1 MKYFLTLVIGLL
13 VGFYLGV
20 NQTANNDIHQ
30 VAGEQASERV
40 SNAKASL
47 ADSNNLK
54 TNANAAQKLLTNIQH
69 QQIDQSINGLL
80 YADLTLTQKQ
90 EVNSFLHSH
99 LIKLSN
105 QKSWGL
111 LERWLTALNSAGLTS
126 SLYDRLQAQLLLKNG
141 QYQLAL
147 EGLMVAHA
155 LVTSVAEQRLLMKEA
170 QQIIDLTVARFL
182 KDNSDLSHSVMEAFL
197 VYARQQLPDYT
208 PASLALA
215 NLYRDNGDLQKSLDT
230 LAHLPYDEQYSS
242 TVDELQRALET
253 QLFNLSQNQQGIK
266 LIQSGHQYL
275 VNVRVDGIDL
285 KLMIDT
291 GASYTALT
299 NQAVAKLLAGGNA
312 LSTKHKSVR
321 VNTANGT
328 TNARL
333 FTLSAL
339 ELDHARLENLSILEV
354 DMGENSRADGLLGMN
369 FLSQFKFKIDQQN
382 ALLFLQ

>member
-20 NQTANNDIHQ
+20 NQTANNDTHQ
-30 VAGEQASERV
+30 VARGQASEGGGI
-40 SNAKASL
+40 AKASL

-54 TNANAAQKLLTNIQH
+54 KNANTAHNILTNIQS
-69 QQIDQSINGLL
+69 QKIDQSINGLL
-80 YADLTLTQKQ
+80 YADLSLTQKQ
-90 EVNSFLHSH
+90 EVNNYLHSH
-99 LIKLSN
+99 LIKIAN
-105 QKSWGL
+105 QKSWDL
-111 LERWLTALNSAGLTS
+111 LERWLTALNSAGLSS

-155 LVTSVAEQRLLMKEA
+155 LVTSVAEQQLLMKEA
-170 QQIIDLTVARFL
+170 RQIIDLTMARFL
-182 KDNSDLSHSVMEAFL
+182 KGNSGLSHSVMEAFL

-215 NLYRDNGDLQKSLDT
+215 NLYRTNGDLQKSLDT
-230 LAHLPYDEQYSS
+230 LAYLPYDEQYSP
-242 TVDELQRALET
+242 TVDELQQTLQA
-253 QLFNLSQNQQGIK
+253 QLLNLGQNQQGIK

-275 VNVRVDGIDL
+275 VSVKVDGIDL

-299 NQAVAKLLAGGNA
+299 KQAVANLMASGNA
-312 LSTKHKSVR
+312 LSSNHKSVR

-339 ELDHARLENLSILEV
+339 ELDHARLDNLSVLEV
-354 DMGENSRADGLLGMN
+354 DMGESSRADGLLGMN
-369 FLSQFKFKIDQQN
+369 FLSQFKFKIDQEN